1 MTRKSRTVV
10 CICGLIGKVTPNRR
24 ASAWYVL
31 QLKSYLFVHTPSAQN
46 QIDLG
51 VRLIP
56 SVRTQTADWLTDE
69 GSLDGR
75 AR

>member
-1 MTRKSRTVV
+1 MQSARRQVDRSPDHR
-10 CICGLIGKVTPNRR
+10 GLV
-24 ASAWYVL
+24 
-31 QLKSYLFVHTPSAQN
+31 LFVHTPSAQN